1 MIGMM
6 RHLLTAALL
15 ALPALTMAQNEG
27 EDSSFQ
33 IAHVRTMQEVL
44 VRADEPTWIRA
55 KLKRFIAERAKSYQT
70 EARFSEYHFRYRDM
84 GSDLQR
90 GDKRLIT
97 DFVTSNRFESQG
109 LLLVPSMAQM
119 RADSLFQI
127 VPEQNIV
134 YGTDTALASKP
145 DSIYLS
151 WQHFNDMLYGNL
163 IQTLDSRFL
172 RQHRFAVNEQFEHW
186 NRNVVQLIYW
196 SKKYELDR
204 GYLNIDTARCV
215 VLEAERHSGLEC
227 AKAEYGNRFALGLL
241 HLLLKTELK
250 DWTVNLRAAY
260 DEDGQP
266 REFRYQSCR
275 HFTTWSDTKKKRRE
289 WIDSNSTVAATLT
302 IRPTDR
308 SADSDA
314 LIDIYPA
321 KHVEIVNSKSRK
333 YKMQQRLG
341 TAPREYR
348 LIR

>member
-1 MIGMM
+1 
-6 RHLLTAALL
+6 
-15 ALPALTMAQNEG
+15 MAQTEV

-55 KLKRFIAERAKSYQT
+55 KLKRFIKERAKNYLT
-70 EARFSEYHFRYRDM
+70 APRFGEYSLRYRDM

-90 GDKRLIT
+90 GDKRLVT
-97 DFVTSNRFESQG
+97 DSVTSNRFESQG
-109 LLLVPSMAQM
+109 LLLVPSMAQL
-119 RADSLFQI
+119 RDDSLFRV

-134 YGTDTALASKP
+134 YGTDTALVSKP
-145 DSIYLS
+145 DSVYLH
-151 WQHFNDMLYGNL
+151 WRHFNDMLYSDL
-163 IQTLDSRFL
+163 IQTLDNRFL
-172 RQHRFAVNEQFEHW
+172 RQHRFAVNEQYEHP
-186 NRNVVQLIYW
+186 NRDVVQLIFW
-196 SKKYELDR
+196 SKKYDLDR
-204 GYLNIDTARCV
+204 GYLNLDTARCV

-227 AKAEYGNRFALGLL
+227 AKAEYGSRFVLGLL
-241 HLLLKTELK
+241 HLFLKTELK

-266 REFRYQSCR
+266 REFRYQSSR

-289 WIDSNSTVAATLT
+289 WIDSKSTVETTLI
-302 IRPTDR
+302 IRP
-308 SADSDA
+308 SARTANTDA

-321 KHVEIVNSKSRK
+321 KHVEIVRSKSRK
-333 YKMQQRLG
+333 YQMQQRLA

>member
-1 MIGMM
+1 
-6 RHLLTAALL
+6 
-15 ALPALTMAQNEG
+15 MAQAES

-44 VRADEPTWIRA
+44 VRADEPTWIRT
-55 KLKRFIAERAKSYQT
+55 KLKRFIAERAENYQT
-70 EARFSEYHFRYRDM
+70 EPCFNEYHFRYRDM

-90 GDKRLIT
+90 GEKRLVT
-97 DFVTSNRFESQG
+97 DSVTSNRFESQG

-119 RADSLFQI
+119 RDDSLFRI

-145 DSIYLS
+145 DSVYLH
-151 WQHFNDMLYGNL
+151 WEHFNDMLYSNL
-163 IQTLDSRFL
+163 IQTLDNRFL
-172 RQHRFAVNEQFEHW
+172 RQHRFAVNEQYEHP
-186 NRNVVQLIYW
+186 NRDIVQLIFW
-196 SKKYELDR
+196 SKKYDLDR

-227 AKAEYGNRFALGLL
+227 AKAEYGNGFALGLL
-241 HLLLKTELK
+241 HLFLKTELK

-266 REFRYQSCR
+266 REFRYQSSR

-289 WIDSNSTVAATLT
+289 WIDSRSAVETTLM
-302 IRPTDR
+302 IRPTAR
-308 SADSDA
+308 TASSDA
-314 LIDIYPA
+314 LIDVYPE

-341 TAPREYR
+341 AAPRAYR